1 VRAAWI
7 SIAALVAMGCGSEVN
22 LNAVPLAVAGC
33 EAPTEELLVPQA
45 PMLPGRAC
53 ITCHAVGGQ
62 AEALPWTAAGTVYDS
77 PSSPCNTGGV
87 ANAKVEIADETRKIL
102 ITLYTNRTGNF
113 FTSEPLKY
121 NKLIVRVSKDGKVR
135 EMASALPSSANCA
148 LCHYSGGPAGSRVY
162 LN

>member
-22 LNAVPLAVAGC
+22 LSAVPLAVAGC

-62 AEALPWTAAGTVYDS
+62 AEDLPWTAAGTVYDS
-77 PSSPCNTGGV
+77 PNSPCNT
-87 ANAKVEIADETRKIL
+87 ETRKVL
-102 ITLYTNRTGNF
+102 ITLFTNRTGNF
-113 FTSEPLKY
+113 FTAEPLKY

-135 EMASALPSSANCA
+135 EMASALPSNANCA